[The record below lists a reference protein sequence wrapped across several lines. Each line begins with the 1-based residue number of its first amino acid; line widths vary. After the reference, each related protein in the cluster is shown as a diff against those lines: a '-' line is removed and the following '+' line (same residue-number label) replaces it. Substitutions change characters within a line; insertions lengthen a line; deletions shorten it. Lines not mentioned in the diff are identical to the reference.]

1 MKRLLLIFALC
12 LFLPRSVSAQSSSVD
27 NFFRRYDASEGF
39 TSVLLEQKM
48 MQMMSRQ
55 AAQRGDKGLA
65 VLLKDIEYI
74 RIIALK
80 GGDSGMLVRDAEAA
94 VAADRKFQPVT
105 SGTEDGQT
113 TKFYIR
119 ETALSVKSEL
129 VMITYGAKETVVV
142 NIYGEFDLKQVARLS
157 SSARNKGWGFAGS
170 VLLPAR
176 IVPVSFFVIDRP
188 VALFGLP
195 DGTRDPVR
203 QRELGFHEVFVDQ
216 GFVAFV
222 ACEPVVFGGDDGAVG
237 RKFYNSF
244 HGIAVL
250 YFIRRRKNGTV
261 CIPVSGIGAR

>member
-27 NFFRRYDASEGF
+27 DFFRRYDASEGF

-65 VLLKDIEYI
+65 VLLKDIEY
-74 RIIALK
+74 IIALK

-157 SSARNKGWGFAGS
+157 S
-170 VLLPAR
+170 
-176 IVPVSFFVIDRP
+176 IRP
-188 VALFGLP
+188 
-195 DGTRDPVR
+195 
-203 QRELGFHEVFVDQ
+203 Q
-216 GFVAFV
+216 
-222 ACEPVVFGGDDGAVG
+222 
-237 RKFYNSF
+237 
-244 HGIAVL
+244 
-250 YFIRRRKNGTV
+250 
-261 CIPVSGIGAR
+261 

>member
-27 NFFRRYDASEGF
+27 DFFRRYDASEGF

-80 GGDSGMLVRDAEAA
+80 GGDS

-157 SSARNKGWGFAGS
+157 S
-170 VLLPAR
+170 
-176 IVPVSFFVIDRP
+176 IRP
-188 VALFGLP
+188 
-195 DGTRDPVR
+195 
-203 QRELGFHEVFVDQ
+203 Q
-216 GFVAFV
+216 
-222 ACEPVVFGGDDGAVG
+222 
-237 RKFYNSF
+237 
-244 HGIAVL
+244 
-250 YFIRRRKNGTV
+250 
-261 CIPVSGIGAR
+261 

>member
-94 VAADRKFQPVT
+94 VAADR
-105 SGTEDGQT
+105 
-113 TKFYIR
+113 
-119 ETALSVKSEL
+119 
-129 VMITYGAKETVVV
+129 
-142 NIYGEFDLKQVARLS
+142 NS
-157 SSARNKGWGFAGS
+157 SPS
-170 VLLPAR
+170 P
-176 IVPVSFFVIDRP
+176 
-188 VALFGLP
+188 
-195 DGTRDPVR
+195 PVR
-203 QRELGFHEVFVDQ
+203 RT
-216 GFVAFV
+216 
-222 ACEPVVFGGDDGAVG
+222 G
-237 RKFYNSF
+237 RPRSS
-244 HGIAVL
+244 I
-250 YFIRRRKNGTV
+250 
-261 CIPVSGIGAR
+261 SGKRPCRSSQSW

>member
-142 NIYGEFDLKQVARLS
+142 NIYGEF
-157 SSARNKGWGFAGS
+157 
-170 VLLPAR
+170 
-176 IVPVSFFVIDRP
+176 
-188 VALFGLP
+188 
-195 DGTRDPVR
+195 TRDPVR
-203 QRELGFHEVFVDQ
+203 QRDLGFHEIFVDQ

-244 HGIAVL
+244 HGIAVF
-250 YFIRRRKNGTV
+250 YFIRRRKNDTA
-261 CIPVSGIGAR
+261 CFPAPCIGARRRPGMAGAHIENRKRSLHNDTIKKGRDCIVPPLCLPGISA

>member
-80 GGDSGMLVRDAEAA
+80 GGDSGMLVRDAAAA

-157 SSARNKGWGFAGS
+157 S
-170 VLLPAR
+170 
-176 IVPVSFFVIDRP
+176 IRP
-188 VALFGLP
+188 
-195 DGTRDPVR
+195 
-203 QRELGFHEVFVDQ
+203 Q
-216 GFVAFV
+216 
-222 ACEPVVFGGDDGAVG
+222 
-237 RKFYNSF
+237 
-244 HGIAVL
+244 
-250 YFIRRRKNGTV
+250 
-261 CIPVSGIGAR
+261 

>member
-27 NFFRRYDASEGF
+27 DFFRRYDASEGF

-129 VMITYGAKETVVV
+129 VMITLRCEGNRRGEHLRRVRPQAGGAAFVDPPAIKAGASPAPF
-142 NIYGEFDLKQVARLS
+142 YSPPGSFRYPS
-157 SSARNKGWGFAGS
+157 SS
-170 VLLPAR
+170 
-176 IVPVSFFVIDRP
+176 
-188 VALFGLP
+188 
-195 DGTRDPVR
+195 
-203 QRELGFHEVFVDQ
+203 
-216 GFVAFV
+216 
-222 ACEPVVFGGDDGAVG
+222 
-237 RKFYNSF
+237 
-244 HGIAVL
+244 
-250 YFIRRRKNGTV
+250 
-261 CIPVSGIGAR
+261 

>member
-80 GGDSGMLVRDAEAA
+80 GGDSGMLVRDA
-94 VAADRKFQPVT
+94 

-157 SSARNKGWGFAGS
+157 S
-170 VLLPAR
+170 
-176 IVPVSFFVIDRP
+176 IRP
-188 VALFGLP
+188 
-195 DGTRDPVR
+195 
-203 QRELGFHEVFVDQ
+203 Q
-216 GFVAFV
+216 
-222 ACEPVVFGGDDGAVG
+222 
-237 RKFYNSF
+237 
-244 HGIAVL
+244 
-250 YFIRRRKNGTV
+250 
-261 CIPVSGIGAR
+261 

>member
-27 NFFRRYDASEGF
+27 DFFRRYDASEGF

-80 GGDSGMLVRDAEAA
+80 GGDSGDAEAA

-157 SSARNKGWGFAGS
+157 S
-170 VLLPAR
+170 
-176 IVPVSFFVIDRP
+176 IRP
-188 VALFGLP
+188 
-195 DGTRDPVR
+195 
-203 QRELGFHEVFVDQ
+203 Q
-216 GFVAFV
+216 
-222 ACEPVVFGGDDGAVG
+222 
-237 RKFYNSF
+237 
-244 HGIAVL
+244 
-250 YFIRRRKNGTV
+250 
-261 CIPVSGIGAR
+261 